1 MKTAFGLKSAQ
12 VALFLFAQQSWQ
24 TRLLAREQSRPD
36 SGEDNPNDKGATGQ
50 R

>member
-1 MKTAFGLKSAQ
+1 MSILEKGHLL

-24 TRLLAREQSRPD
+24 TRLLAREQNRPD
-36 SGEDNPNDKGATGQ
+36 SGEDNPNDKGVTGQ